1 MAIEAKIK
9 LTFEKAFEV
18 LGTVRDILI
27 SAKINQHQNPTY
39 SSEMIDLPLGF
50 INEYI
55 DVLAVLLKNHAF
67 NLRTV
72 EGVNQRL
79 GNITRNFDNPIFQT
93 PEKAKIDGLISQLM
107 DCRRELDD
115 LKIKLDTKL

>member
-1 MAIEAKIK
+1 MALEVKIK

-39 SSEMIDLPLGF
+39 STEMIDLPLGF

-67 NLRTV
+67 NL
-72 EGVNQRL
+72 
-79 GNITRNFDNPIFQT
+79 ITDVT
-93 PEKAKIDGLISQLM
+93 
-107 DCRRELDD
+107 RE
-115 LKIKLDTKL
+115 